1 MAITLTILAISV
13 VFFINGRI
21 RSDIVALCS
30 LLALILCGILTPAEA
45 LSGFSNSIV
54 IMMAGLFIVGGG
66 IFRTG
71 LAKKISGR
79 IITAAGGSE
88 WKLFVLV
95 MLVTSFIGA
104 FVSNTGTVALML
116 PIVVSMAATSNINSS
131 RILMPMAFA
140 SSIGGMMTLIGTPPN
155 LVAASTLDDAGF
167 DGLSFFSFTPVG
179 IVCLVVGMG
188 VLWVLSKKFLG
199 HGHSDR
205 QDKKH
210 GRKTT
215 SELAKEY
222 RIYGNLFRLKVEK
235 HSPLS
240 GRTLMEA
247 DVRGRH
253 GVSILEIRRRSQS
266 SNRFFKT
273 IGQLSA
279 NASTVIAHD
288 DILYV
293 YAPFDKV
300 SAFAGSEGLE
310 FLDSHTAEESSSAQ
324 NNIDDIG
331 IAEVVLMP
339 GSSYDN
345 QDVKKAGFREKYG
358 LNILGI
364 RRKGGFILS
373 GLENEKIHF
382 GDTLLVQGTWD
393 DIARLQDDQNE
404 LIVVGQPLAEAAKV
418 TIDYKAP
425 VAAGIMLMMVAV
437 MVFDIMQPVTAVLCA
452 SVLMV
457 LSGCLRN
464 MEEAY
469 KTINWESIV
478 LIAAMLPMS
487 LAVEKTGGTQ
497 MISSALAE
505 YLGGGSPM
513 VLLAVIY
520 FSTSILTLV
529 ISNTATAV
537 LFAPIALQT
546 ALQAGVSPYPFL
558 LAVSVAASMC
568 FATPFSTP
576 PNALVMSAGK
586 YTFADYLKVG
596 LPLQVIMGIVMV
608 FVLPLLFP
616 F

>member
-1 MAITLTILAISV
+1 
-13 VFFINGRI
+13 
-21 RSDIVALCS
+21 
-30 LLALILCGILTPAEA
+30 
-45 LSGFSNSIV
+45 
-54 IMMAGLFIVGGG
+54 MAGLFIVGGG

>member
-1 MAITLTILAISV
+1 
-13 VFFINGRI
+13 
-21 RSDIVALCS
+21 
-30 LLALILCGILTPAEA
+30 
-45 LSGFSNSIV
+45 
-54 IMMAGLFIVGGG
+54 
-66 IFRTG
+66 
-71 LAKKISGR
+71 
-79 IITAAGGSE
+79 
-88 WKLFVLV
+88 
-95 MLVTSFIGA
+95 
-104 FVSNTGTVALML
+104 
-116 PIVVSMAATSNINSS
+116 
-131 RILMPMAFA
+131 
-140 SSIGGMMTLIGTPPN
+140 MTLIGTPPN

-199 HGHSDR
+199 HGHSGR

>member
-1 MAITLTILAISV
+1 
-13 VFFINGRI
+13 
-21 RSDIVALCS
+21 
-30 LLALILCGILTPAEA
+30 
-45 LSGFSNSIV
+45 
-54 IMMAGLFIVGGG
+54 
-66 IFRTG
+66 
-71 LAKKISGR
+71 
-79 IITAAGGSE
+79 
-88 WKLFVLV
+88 
-95 MLVTSFIGA
+95 
-104 FVSNTGTVALML
+104 
-116 PIVVSMAATSNINSS
+116 
-131 RILMPMAFA
+131 
-140 SSIGGMMTLIGTPPN
+140 
-155 LVAASTLDDAGF
+155 
-167 DGLSFFSFTPVG
+167 
-179 IVCLVVGMG
+179 
-188 VLWVLSKKFLG
+188 
-199 HGHSDR
+199 
-205 QDKKH
+205 
-210 GRKTT
+210 
-215 SELAKEY
+215 
-222 RIYGNLFRLKVEK
+222 
-235 HSPLS
+235 
-240 GRTLMEA
+240 MEA

-253 GVSILEIRRRSQS
+253 GVNILEIRRRSQS

>member
-1 MAITLTILAISV
+1 
-13 VFFINGRI
+13 
-21 RSDIVALCS
+21 
-30 LLALILCGILTPAEA
+30 
-45 LSGFSNSIV
+45 
-54 IMMAGLFIVGGG
+54 MMAGLFIVGGG

-300 SAFAGSEGLE
+300 SAFAAAEGLE

>member
-1 MAITLTILAISV
+1 M
-13 VFFINGRI
+13 
-21 RSDIVALCS
+21 
-30 LLALILCGILTPAEA
+30 
-45 LSGFSNSIV
+45 
-54 IMMAGLFIVGGG
+54 
-66 IFRTG
+66 
-71 LAKKISGR
+71 
-79 IITAAGGSE
+79 
-88 WKLFVLV
+88 
-95 MLVTSFIGA
+95 
-104 FVSNTGTVALML
+104 
-116 PIVVSMAATSNINSS
+116 
-131 RILMPMAFA
+131 
-140 SSIGGMMTLIGTPPN
+140 
-155 LVAASTLDDAGF
+155 
-167 DGLSFFSFTPVG
+167 
-179 IVCLVVGMG
+179 
-188 VLWVLSKKFLG
+188 
-199 HGHSDR
+199 
-205 QDKKH
+205 
-210 GRKTT
+210 
-215 SELAKEY
+215 
-222 RIYGNLFRLKVEK
+222 
-235 HSPLS
+235 
-240 GRTLMEA
+240 
-247 DVRGRH
+247 
-253 GVSILEIRRRSQS
+253 
-266 SNRFFKT
+266 
-273 IGQLSA
+273 
-279 NASTVIAHD
+279 
-288 DILYV
+288 
-293 YAPFDKV
+293 
-300 SAFAGSEGLE
+300 
-310 FLDSHTAEESSSAQ
+310 
-324 NNIDDIG
+324 
-331 IAEVVLMP
+331 
-339 GSSYDN
+339 
-345 QDVKKAGFREKYG
+345 KKAGFREKYG